1 MQINPKEE
9 VKEVLGR
16 SPDIGDTLLMR
27 AWFEIQ
33 PSAYKA
39 DPVQNEAQIRL
50 FNRNAEV
57 NAEFDA
63 A

>member
-1 MQINPKEE
+1 LIPKED

-33 PSAYKA
+33 PAAYKA
-39 DPVQNEAQIRL
+39 DSASNEALIRL
-50 FNRNAEV
+50 FNRNADV